1 MGWIDWQAGALRGMD
16 ALAPR
21 MGLERTAEH
30 LATGARGER
39 EALFY
44 LRKLG
49 YTVVARRWRSPRLRG
64 DVDLIAWDGEWLCF
78 VEVKTRS
85 ARDLVTAEAAVDD
98 EKQQMLRRMARA
110 YLRGFAEEARD
121 SIPVRFDVV
130 SVYFHSGG
138 QSATAARKLTEDSGT
153 PRVLR
158 NLSRG
163 DFECEVQ
170 KGAFRWK

>member
-1 MGWIDWQAGALRGMD
+1 MGWIDWQASALRRMD
-16 ALAPR
+16 ALASR
-21 MGLERTAEH
+21 MGRGGTAKH

-49 YTVVARRWRSPRLRG
+49 YAVVARRWRSPKLRG

-85 ARDLVTAEAAVDD
+85 ARDLVTAEAAID
-98 EKQQMLRRMARA
+98 EEKEEMLRRMARA
-110 YLRGFAEEARD
+110 YLRGFAEEARG

-130 SVYFHSGG
+130 SVYLHTSGC
-138 QSATAARKLTEDSGT
+138 
-153 PRVLR
+153 
-158 NLSRG
+158 
-163 DFECEVQ
+163 ECEVQ
-170 KGAFRWK
+170 KGAIRWA